1 MTSHDDTSD
10 QQIDLYI
17 KSVPVD
23 LTHAKVD
30 ISICCDDEAAKMNVT
45 EEKRENI
52 EEFINCKRPYDDGDD
67 DYFLADISDNY
78 DINNVTNNNSNNK
91 CNYKIKN
98 KNNHNSG
105 NNNNKIKCNYN
116 SGHSKNENN
125 NSTKKKEKIT
135 FFSMVYSLFQL
146 KHGIKM
152 I

>member
-1 MTSHDDTSD
+1 MTSHDTSD

-23 LTHAKVD
+23 LTHAEVD
-30 ISICCDDEAAKMNVT
+30 VSICCDDEAAKMNVT

-52 EEFINCKRPYDDGDD
+52 EEFINCRRPYDDGDD

-98 KNNHNSG
+98 KSNYNSG
-105 NNNNKIKCNYN
+105 NNNKIKCNYN

-135 FFSMVYSLFQL
+135 FYSMVYSLFQL
-146 KHGIKM
+146 KHGVKM

>member
-1 MTSHDDTSD
+1 MTSHDTSD

-23 LTHAKVD
+23 LTHAEVD
-30 ISICCDDEAAKMNVT
+30 VSICCDDEAAKMNVT

-52 EEFINCKRPYDDGDD
+52 EEFINCRRPYDDGDD

-98 KNNHNSG
+98 KSNYNSG
-105 NNNNKIKCNYN
+105 NNNKIKCNYN

-146 KHGIKM
+146 KHGVKM

>member
-10 QQIDLYI
+10 LQIDLYI

-23 LTHAKVD
+23 LTHAEVD

-52 EEFINCKRPYDDGDD
+52 EEFINCKRPYDDGGD

-98 KNNHNSG
+98 KSNYNSG
-105 NNNNKIKCNYN
+105 NNNKIKCNYN

-125 NSTKKKEKIT
+125 NNTKKKEKIT

-146 KHGIKM
+146 KHGVKM

>member
-23 LTHAKVD
+23 LTHTEV
-30 ISICCDDEAAKMNVT
+30 CCDDEAAKMNVT
-45 EEKRENI
+45 GNEEKRENM

-78 DINNVTNNNSNNK
+78 DINNVTNNNNNNK
-91 CNYKIKN
+91 CNYKIKH
-98 KNNHNSG
+98 KNNYNSG
-105 NNNNKIKCNYN
+105 NNNNKIKCNNN
-116 SGHSKNENN
+116 SGNSKNENN
-125 NSTKKKEKIT
+125 NNTKKKEKIT

>member
-1 MTSHDDTSD
+1 MTSHDTSD

-23 LTHAKVD
+23 LTHAEVD
-30 ISICCDDEAAKMNVT
+30 VSICCDDEAAKMNVT

-52 EEFINCKRPYDDGDD
+52 EEFINCRRPYDDGDD

-78 DINNVTNNNSNNK
+78 DINNVTNNNRNNK

-98 KNNHNSG
+98 KSNYNSG
-105 NNNNKIKCNYN
+105 NNNKIKCNYN

-146 KHGIKM
+146 KHGVKM